1 MNAVTDIEN
10 YLIHLSLS
18 NVKDERQDD
27 QKIQRDIDSTI
38 AEVNR
43 PKVLLVDGLKS
54 RIRWVESGR
63 TLLYKVDLLL
73 VVMTLI
79 CRGL

>member
-18 NVKDERQDD
+18 NVKDEPQDD

>member
-1 MNAVTDIEN
+1 VNAVTDIEN

-18 NVKDERQDD
+18 NVKDEPQDD

>member
-1 MNAVTDIEN
+1 VNAVTDIEN